1 MYEMDGGQRDNFY
14 DYVGFKLIGGNTI
27 PDNTTLIFEFSHFE
41 HSDNGQFFS
50 VTSYQEGEDQLT
62 IMTFL
67 HTP

>member
-14 DYVGFKLIGGNTI
+14 DYVSFKLIGGNTI

-50 VTSYQEGEDQLT
+50 HLISRRRGSTRL
-62 IMTFL
+62 
-67 HTP
+67 